1 MSIDDFDDLEKFCAS
16 RVGRVLGNKY
26 TLDALVGIG
35 GMAAVY
41 KATHRNGSKSAIKM
55 LHPEYAATQEIKDRF
70 LNEAYIANK
79 VHHPGAVHVF
89 DDDVDEENSLYI
101 VMELLEGKDLDDFM
115 AEAGGILPVEIT
127 LRMMDDLL
135 SVLEAAH
142 AENIIHRDIK
152 PENIFITNQ
161 GQLKLLDFGIA
172 RLKDAAGGNMTK
184 TGMLLGTPAFM
195 PPEQALGRH
204 SQLDGRADLWAVG
217 AVMFN
222 MISGRRVHEGKTANE
237 LLISAATEPA
247 RSLARVAP
255 NAPVELIKIVD
266 KVLQFEPA
274 NRFANAAEMRKA
286 MAPLMVQQS
295 PAPPAPQGTTA
306 AAAPSQQAAGTQMQ
320 GQKAGA
326 LNLPPA
332 PSATRAPAASAGQAA
347 PAPRAAPQP
356 PQAAVPRPKAS
367 PGRQQ
372 APPGALNLPPPPS
385 PTRAA
390 GSAQAAPGS
399 QTAPQPQ
406 AAPDAEQAS
415 PYAATQY
422 MGDSPLGQP
431 APGASPQAPPAK
443 SPDKA
448 EWKKKPKRPG
458 LSSSL
463 VNADLELEKEE
474 VESLRE
480 LFKLMEKVLVSK
492 KQYEAEHPETLRRIQ
507 EMENFLLDAMDRHE
521 YGLMWKISPYA
532 FKTTDEILWEP
543 EAPWDLVPYQLFADG
558 IRIMAVRPGVD
569 TNEFRKFFKIITLD
583 RAREMSPEDD
593 FVTLLWET
601 DFENVEFE
609 AIDSFAEG
617 DQEQRANFEKAKQNI
632 VKMAEMET
640 PDDLEDCWN
649 DARQGLAG
657 GSGDLGQK
665 TKTIMGTLSS
675 GESTDL
681 EAAVQAS
688 AFGEAANREKK
699 PDQFSRLLRSDEN
712 TLRVIA
718 AQIERGSGRM
728 GDRFAVAAGEAYM
741 AYEKKGR
748 GEVVTRSLRMAVDGL
763 VDEQPLAAVEM
774 VRLLCEAIDVPGN
787 PEEAEHYRAKIAGTL
802 ISKELMQ
809 KLFESATQQ
818 KDTEKSVEGSEEDF
832 ARGLEIILGFIDAT
846 YVPLVAE
853 ALRSTE
859 PGPVFEQLVAYIKKY
874 AEGNEEFLGNLIPT
888 ADLKLA
894 LDLIHILKEI
904 GTEAAMNAMIYATRS
919 EHPVVR
925 IEALGNLEGESS
937 QRVTEELKNLLQDK
951 NVKIRLAALE
961 AIEKHNVYVA
971 GPYLARRLVSTE
983 FRQVSIAEKRQAFST
998 VAALSPGR
1006 TQIICLDILND
1017 THLISVE
1024 GFEEIRACA
1033 AEALGR
1039 IGKGPQVVKTLEKMS
1054 KSRWKN
1060 SEKVRE
1066 ASSRALA
1073 LLEERKS
1080 QKSTKKQ
1087 EAAAEG

>member
-1 MSIDDFDDLEKFCAS
+1 
-16 RVGRVLGNKY
+16 
-26 TLDALVGIG
+26 
-35 GMAAVY
+35 
-41 KATHRNGSKSAIKM
+41 
-55 LHPEYAATQEIKDRF
+55 
-70 LNEAYIANK
+70 
-79 VHHPGAVHVF
+79 
-89 DDDVDEENSLYI
+89 
-101 VMELLEGKDLDDFM
+101 
-115 AEAGGILPVEIT
+115 
-127 LRMMDDLL
+127 
-135 SVLEAAH
+135 
-142 AENIIHRDIK
+142 
-152 PENIFITNQ
+152 
-161 GQLKLLDFGIA
+161 
-172 RLKDAAGGNMTK
+172 
-184 TGMLLGTPAFM
+184 
-195 PPEQALGRH
+195 
-204 SQLDGRADLWAVG
+204 
-217 AVMFN
+217 
-222 MISGRRVHEGKTANE
+222 
-237 LLISAATEPA
+237 
-247 RSLARVAP
+247 
-255 NAPVELIKIVD
+255 
-266 KVLQFEPA
+266 
-274 NRFANAAEMRKA
+274 
-286 MAPLMVQQS
+286 
-295 PAPPAPQGTTA
+295 
-306 AAAPSQQAAGTQMQ
+306 
-320 GQKAGA
+320 
-326 LNLPPA
+326 
-332 PSATRAPAASAGQAA
+332 
-347 PAPRAAPQP
+347 
-356 PQAAVPRPKAS
+356 
-367 PGRQQ
+367 
-372 APPGALNLPPPPS
+372 LNLPPPPS

-390 GSAQAAPGS
+390 GSAQAAPVR
-399 QTAPQPQ
+399 QAAPRPQAALQPQ

-422 MGDSPLGQP
+422 MGDSPLGQA
-431 APGASPQAPPAK
+431 APTASPQAPPAQPQDRK
-443 SPDKA
+443 KPA
-448 EWKKKPKRPG
+448 VPEWKKKPKRPG

-463 VNADLELEKEE
+463 VNADLELEKDEL
-474 VESLRE
+474 ESLRE
-480 LFKLMEKVLVSK
+480 LFNLMEKVLVSK

-543 EAPWDLVPYQLFADG
+543 EAPYDLIPYQLFADG

-569 TNEFRKFFKIITLD
+569 TSEFRKFFKIITLD
-583 RAREMSPEDD
+583 RAKEMSPEDD

-601 DFENVEFE
+601 DFENIEFE
-609 AIDSFAEG
+609 AIDTFAEG
-617 DQEQRANFEKAKQNI
+617 DQEQRANFEKAKLNI
-632 VKMAEMET
+632 VRMAEMET
-640 PDDLEDCWN
+640 PADVENCWN
-649 DARQGLAG
+649 DARQGMAD
-657 GSGDLGQK
+657 GSGDLGRK

-718 AQIERGSGRM
+718 AQIERGSGKM

-763 VDEQPLAAVEM
+763 VEEQPLAAVEM

-787 PEEAEHYRAKIAGTL
+787 QEEAEHYRAKIAGTL

-809 KLFESATQQ
+809 KLLESATQQ
-818 KDTEKSVEGSEEDF
+818 GEMEKPAKGSEEDF
-832 ARGLEIILGFIDAT
+832 ARGLGIILGFIDAT

-853 ALRSTE
+853 TLGSVE

-904 GTEAAMNAMIYATRS
+904 GTEAAMNAMIYATKS

-937 QRVTEELKNLLQDK
+937 QKVTEELKNLLQDK

-971 GPYLARRLVSTE
+971 GPYLARRLVSTD

-1006 TQIICLDILND
+1006 TQVICLDILND
-1017 THLISVE
+1017 THLISAE

-1073 LLEERKS
+1073 LLEERKT
-1080 QKSTKKQ
+1080 QKSSEKQ
-1087 EAAAEG
+1087 EAAAEGQ